1 MLKYLP
7 SGINSPYFY
16 EKVVK
21 VKADVVVIL
30 HFFLPLEPSDR
41 G

>member
-7 SGINSPYFY
+7 FGINSPYFY
-16 EKVVK
+16 EKVQK
-21 VKADVVVIL
+21 VRADVAAIL
-30 HFFLPLEPSDR
+30 HFFLLDPADR